1 MISLVIPPN
10 NAIQKIMGFLND
22 EYAQAANIKSKQTMT
37 SVQGAITSTR
47 EKLKLYKKIPV
58 NGLIV
63 FCGTILMD
71 DNKTEKKLTLDIEP
85 FRPCQS
91 FMYKCEN
98 KFIPECLNYLL
109 EDDEKFG
116 FIIVDG
122 GGSLFA
128 TLQGNV
134 RNILQKITVELP
146 KKHGR
151 GGQSANRFA
160 RLREEKRHNYVR
172 KVAELAVQNFI
183 TNDKPNVKGLIMA
196 GSADFKTVIQQ
207 SDMFDKRL
215 QEIVVATFDVSYGGE
230 NGLNQAI
237 TQSADALA
245 NVRFVE
251 EKRMIAKFFEEISL
265 DTGMIVFGVADS
277 MKAMEMSAVEKIL
290 LYEEIEIM
298 RYEIKNPV
306 KGDTRVYYLNP
317 TQEKDPKYFKDSESG
332 IDLEVISSE
341 PLGDWLCV
349 NYQ

>member
-1 MISLVIPPN
+1 
-10 NAIQKIMGFLND
+10 
-22 EYAQAANIKSKQTMT
+22 
-37 SVQGAITSTR
+37 
-47 EKLKLYKKIPV
+47 
-58 NGLIV
+58 
-63 FCGTILMD
+63 
-71 DNKTEKKLTLDIEP
+71 
-85 FRPCQS
+85 
-91 FMYKCEN
+91 
-98 KFIPECLNYLL
+98 
-109 EDDEKFG
+109 
-116 FIIVDG
+116 
-122 GGSLFA
+122 
-128 TLQGNV
+128 
-134 RNILQKITVELP
+134 
-146 KKHGR
+146 
-151 GGQSANRFA
+151 
-160 RLREEKRHNYVR
+160 
-172 KVAELAVQNFI
+172 
-183 TNDKPNVKGLIMA
+183 MA

-306 KGDTRVYYLNP
+306 KGDTRIYYLNP

>member
-128 TLQGNV
+128 TL
-134 RNILQKITVELP
+134 
-146 KKHGR
+146 
-151 GGQSANRFA
+151 
-160 RLREEKRHNYVR
+160 
-172 KVAELAVQNFI
+172 
-183 TNDKPNVKGLIMA
+183 
-196 GSADFKTVIQQ
+196 
-207 SDMFDKRL
+207 
-215 QEIVVATFDVSYGGE
+215 
-230 NGLNQAI
+230 
-237 TQSADALA
+237 
-245 NVRFVE
+245 
-251 EKRMIAKFFEEISL
+251 
-265 DTGMIVFGVADS
+265 
-277 MKAMEMSAVEKIL
+277 
-290 LYEEIEIM
+290 
-298 RYEIKNPV
+298 
-306 KGDTRVYYLNP
+306 
-317 TQEKDPKYFKDSESG
+317 
-332 IDLEVISSE
+332 
-341 PLGDWLCV
+341 
-349 NYQ
+349 